1 MSSHRMP
8 LLHENL
14 TDHIVINDVA
24 AETSEDGGSFSTA
37 TMGSTSYGTEKL
49 NKGTMKKLN
58 MMMGVFIPCGMS
70 IFGVILFVRLPW
82 IVGHAGL
89 PLCMLMLALAYAVV
103 TLTVLSLS
111 AICSNGRMKGGGCYF
126 LISRALGPEFGGAI
140 GLIFFIANV
149 FGVCVYLVGFSE
161 ALFSYFTTISA
172 TPVSLALSK
181 SIPLVVLAVVCLVG
195 AQAFAKTSLGIFVLM
210 IISIF
215 SCLLSTISQKSGQID
230 GYTGWSL
237 ETLNENVWS
246 HFDEVDEHGK
256 TYNFFT
262 IFAIFFPAVTGI
274 MAGAN
279 MSGDLKNPAKDI
291 PGGTL
296 RSLLFTG

>member
-1 MSSHRMP
+1 
-8 LLHENL
+8 
-14 TDHIVINDVA
+14 
-24 AETSEDGGSFSTA
+24 
-37 TMGSTSYGTEKL
+37 
-49 NKGTMKKLN
+49 
-58 MMMGVFIPCGMS
+58 
-70 IFGVILFVRLPW
+70 
-82 IVGHAGL
+82 
-89 PLCMLMLALAYAVV
+89 MLALAYAVV

-161 ALFSYFTTISA
+161 ALFSYLTTISA

-279 MSGDLKNPAKDI
+279 MSGDLTNPAKDI

-296 RSLLFTG
+296 RSLVFTGITYTAFIATFAFTILPYRLNCVSDDCLDKNGTPSGYLVLQHLSWIPIFSPSVFGQLLFLQQWRP